1 MRVAVQ
7 PTFTGFGR
15 GDDRMLTRAGM
26 FGRVSVWRV
35 IAATRPTALLAR
47 PQVDPLGSYLDAF
60 LAFAALWMF
69 DSRDST
75 YMCARCVGHR
85 SPLILAVP
93 DARRRSQS
101 ILHPPQTPR
110 A

>member
-7 PTFTGFGR
+7 PTFARFGR
-15 GDDRMLTRAGM
+15 CDDRMLTRAGM
-26 FGRVSVWRV
+26 LRRVLVWRV
-35 IAATRPTALLAR
+35 IAASRPTALLAR
-47 PQVDPLGSYLDAF
+47 PQVDPLGADLDAF
-60 LAFAALWMF
+60 LAFAALCAF
-69 DSRDST
+69 DSCDSM
-75 YMCARCVGHR
+75 YMRARCVGHR

>member
-1 MRVAVQ
+1 
-7 PTFTGFGR
+7 
-15 GDDRMLTRAGM
+15 MLTRAGM
-26 FGRVSVWRV
+26 LRRVFVWRV
-35 IAATRPTALLAR
+35 VAATRPTAHLAR
-47 PQVDPLGSYLDAF
+47 PQVDPLGATLDAV

-75 YMCARCVGHR
+75 YMRARCVGHR
-85 SPLILAVP
+85 FPLILAVP
-93 DARRRSQS
+93 DGRRRSQS

>member
-1 MRVAVQ
+1 MLRRV
-7 PTFTGFGR
+7 F
-15 GDDRMLTRAGM
+15 
-26 FGRVSVWRV
+26 VWRV
-35 IAATRPTALLAR
+35 VAATRPTALLAR
-47 PQVDPLGSYLDAF
+47 PQVDPLGADLDAF
-60 LAFAALWMF
+60 LALAALWMF
-69 DSRDST
+69 DCRDSI
-75 YMCARCVGHR
+75 YMRTRYVGHR